1 MEEQS
6 TKSQA
11 IFDDVVDTILL
22 EDKVKA
28 KFTYKKIDSFYY
40 IIDSESDKMVGLHGK
55 VFRSKG
61 IKKLS
66 ETLFMLREAYKKQLK
81 MEGE

>member
-1 MEEQS
+1 MNEDMLTPEE
-6 TKSQA
+6 KA
-11 IFDDVVDTILL
+11 
-22 EDKVKA
+22 KA

-40 IIDSESDKMVGLHGK
+40 IIDSESNKMVGLHGK